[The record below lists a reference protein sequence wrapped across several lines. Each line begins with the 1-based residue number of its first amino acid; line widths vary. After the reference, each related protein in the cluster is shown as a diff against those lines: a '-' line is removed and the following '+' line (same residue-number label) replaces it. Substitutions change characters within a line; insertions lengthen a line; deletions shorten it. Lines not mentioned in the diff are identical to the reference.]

1 MHTFR
6 LIGAEIRKT
15 QTEGFTEF
23 GWKGTRGVTQ
33 NATGPHFPNEH
44 FFALNE
50 SVPASASNPG
60 GTITNFEYFTDC
72 SAVIHSH

>member
-33 NATGPHFPNEH
+33 NATGPHFWNEH
-44 FFALNE
+44 FFAMNLYLLAHQTL
-50 SVPASASNPG
+50 VAQLQIFVAQLQ
-60 GTITNFEYFTDC
+60 IFTWL
-72 SAVIHSH
+72 AK